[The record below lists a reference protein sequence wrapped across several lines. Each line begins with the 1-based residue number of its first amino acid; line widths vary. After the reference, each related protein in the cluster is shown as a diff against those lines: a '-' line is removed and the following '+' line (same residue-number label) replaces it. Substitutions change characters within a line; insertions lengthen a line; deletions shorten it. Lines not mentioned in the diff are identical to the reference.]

1 MADYSGEKEGFD
13 LSQSD
18 HNKAAILGDRSQTT
32 AAAISHPSIS
42 FRHTQLITEQKNH
55 LLWDQGLEKLPLI
68 SSVFFF

>member
-55 LLWDQGLEKLPLI
+55 LL
-68 SSVFFF
+68 